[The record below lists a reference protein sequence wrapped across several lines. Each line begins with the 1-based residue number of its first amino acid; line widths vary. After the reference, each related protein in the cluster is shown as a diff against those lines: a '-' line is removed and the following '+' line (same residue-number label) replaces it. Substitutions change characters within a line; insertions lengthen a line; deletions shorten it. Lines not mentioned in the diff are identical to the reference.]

1 MFASLVLYR
10 FSKSSKLSRARIRT
24 IESSE
29 SYQQRLIHVFS
40 DLENRMENAMLD
52 AAHDVAE
59 IGVNTT
65 ASHEEQASPVTSNT
79 EPKTNGNDDSTTNA
93 KPPLMSKRKS
103 LLTEEQAKMVRSL
116 NTIPNMKK
124 YRVFFT
130 GIRTSHAIIISR
142 DPRRFAI
149 HEKGVEVLTHWA
161 ERFEL

>member
-1 MFASLVLYR
+1 
-10 FSKSSKLSRARIRT
+10 
-24 IESSE
+24 
-29 SYQQRLIHVFS
+29 
-40 DLENRMENAMLD
+40 MENAMLD

-59 IGVNTT
+59 IAV
-65 ASHEEQASPVTSNT
+65 SQEEPVRVVASNT
-79 EPKTNGNDDSTTNA
+79 KPKVNGNADSTAHA
-93 KPPLMSKRKS
+93 KTPLTSKRKS

-149 HEKGVEVLTHWA
+149 HEKGVEVLSHWA